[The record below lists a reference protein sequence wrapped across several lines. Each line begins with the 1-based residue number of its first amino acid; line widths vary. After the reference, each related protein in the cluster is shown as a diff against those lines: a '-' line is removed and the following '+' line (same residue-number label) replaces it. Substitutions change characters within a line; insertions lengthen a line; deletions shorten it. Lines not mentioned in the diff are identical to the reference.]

1 MANNFAISLILP
13 VIGLLILILG
23 PAIRNKMKHE
33 QKEKVFDPSKYHS
46 LLEFSRNDSHYRI
59 TAYSAAMPNVEPLG
73 DIGKMI
79 DTDE

>member
-1 MANNFAISLILP
+1 MLKN
-13 VIGLLILILG
+13 
-23 PAIRNKMKHE
+23 E
-33 QKEKVFDPSKYHS
+33 QKEKGFDPSKYHS
-46 LLEFSRNDSHYRI
+46 LLEFARNDSHYRI

>member
-1 MANNFAISLILP
+1 
-13 VIGLLILILG
+13 
-23 PAIRNKMKHE
+23 MKHE
-33 QKEKVFDPSKYHS
+33 QKEKVFDPSEYHS